1 MRVALGALHCEL
13 KHLKS
18 SAGASNPEKRHDHE
32 ETRMSSNW
40 FVGRSVAFLLA
51 FALVCPVLGAAQTCL
66 TGNDL
71 DSGARNALEQTAQQY
86 FRMSA
91 AGDYAGLKAAAAPS
105 LASNFA
111 GVETAVSEHKA
122 DFAGAQATPTA
133 IYVLENASK
142 TTMERGE
149 FYCGIFNS
157 QDRVG
162 FVIPN
167 LAPGRFAVVT
177 QDVTGSK
184 QPVKLTVVLQ
194 QQGNRWALAGYTVK
208 PAQVGGHDMNWY
220 INQARQYKA
229 RGQNFAAYL
238 YYLEAWYLSQ
248 PVAIEYTVQQD
259 KLADEMQQAKP
270 PDWPTQQTPLLIPAG
285 GAPVSLQT
293 SGAQAASQTTGTVG
307 GKTYRVTQIFPDGVG
322 NDLDLIVKY
331 QAVTDVS
338 NTSAAFQ
345 DNMAVIKAI
354 VAKYPELRAAFAGVV
369 ARAVDPSGRD
379 YGSLLAMKDVK

>member
-1 MRVALGALHCEL
+1 MN
-13 KHLKS
+13 
-18 SAGASNPEKRHDHE
+18 SNSFPCR
-32 ETRMSSNW
+32 SL
-40 FVGRSVAFLLA
+40 FVLLLA
-51 FALVCPVLGAAQTCL
+51 AVLSPLAAFAQNCL

-71 DSGARNALEQTAQQY
+71 DSGARNALEQTAQSF

-105 LASNFA
+105 LASNF
-111 GVETAVSEHKA
+111 GGIETAVSEHKA
-122 DFAGAQATPTA
+122 DFSGAQASPSA
-133 IYVLENASK
+133 IYVLENAAKS
-142 TTMERGE
+142 TMERAE

-167 LAPGRFAVVT
+167 LAAGRYAVVT
-177 QDVTGSK
+177 QDVSGGR
-184 QPVKLTVVLQ
+184 QPVRLTLVMQ

-208 PAQVGGHDMNWY
+208 PTQVAGHDINWY
-220 INQARQYKA
+220 LAQARQYKS
-229 RGQNFAAYL
+229 RGQNMVAYL

-248 PVAIEYTVQQD
+248 PVEIEYTVQQD
-259 KLADEMQQAKP
+259 KLADEMQQARP
-270 PDWPTQQTPLLIPAG
+270 ADWPSQQQPMNLMAAG
-285 GAPVSLQT
+285 KS
-293 SGAQAASQTTGTVG
+293 
-307 GKTYRVTQIFPDGVG
+307 YRVTQVFPDGVG

-331 QAVTDVS
+331 QATSDIS
-338 NTSAAFQ
+338 NTGAAFQ

-354 VAKYPELRAAFAGVV
+354 VARYPELRAAFGGVV

>member
-1 MRVALGALHCEL
+1 
-13 KHLKS
+13 
-18 SAGASNPEKRHDHE
+18 
-32 ETRMSSNW
+32 MSSKW
-40 FVGRSVAFLLA
+40 FVGRPVAFLLA
-51 FALVCPVLGAAQTCL
+51 FALVCPVLGFAQNCL
-66 TGNDL
+66 TANDL
-71 DSGARNALEQTAQQY
+71 DSGARSALEQTAQQY

-111 GVETAVSEHKA
+111 GIETAVAEHKA
-122 DFAGAQATPTA
+122 DFAGAQASPTA

-177 QDVTGSK
+177 EDVSGGK
-184 QPVKLTVVLQ
+184 QPVKLTVVLE

-220 INQARQYKA
+220 VNQARQYKG
-229 RGQNFAAYL
+229 RGQNFLAYL

-270 PDWPTQQTPLLIPAG
+270 PDWPSQQSPLLITAAGAPATLQTG
-285 GAPVSLQT
+285 GAP
-293 SGAQAASQTTGTVG
+293 AASQTAATV
-307 GKTYRVTQIFPDGVG
+307 GKTYRVTQVFPDTVG
-322 NDLDLIVKY
+322 NDFDLIIKY
-331 QAVTDVS
+331 QAVSDVS
-338 NTSAAFQ
+338 NTGAAFQ
-345 DNMAVIKAI
+345 DNMAVIKAV
-354 VAKYPELRAAFAGVV
+354 VAKYPELRTAFTGVV